1 MRAACV
7 TLLVPMFLGMILIA
21 HPAVAGTMTDRDD
34 GIPPVAQT
42 TAAPQLPT
50 INPAL
55 TQPLP
60 AIVYARDGGG
70 GGGGGVS
77 EDVEEYVSARI
88 ALLKANQAIGFGILG
103 LFSGPVLILIGLN
116 FILSLI
122 LIPTGLIFL
131 IWGLGW
137 LLISLPV
144 FIGGLIGAGV
154 SRARMD
160 AAAEGV
166 SLRPAEGPDQRTL
179 LIPVFQF

>member
-1 MRAACV
+1 MHTACV

-21 HPAVAGTMTDRDD
+21 HPAVAGTMTDRD
-34 GIPPVAQT
+34 GNVPPATET

-50 INPAL
+50 IDPAL

-60 AIVYARDGGG
+60 AIVYASEGSGS
-70 GGGGGVS
+70 GGVS
-77 EDVEEYVSARI
+77 EDVEHYISARI
-88 ALLKANQAIGFGILG
+88 ALLKASQAIGFGILG

-144 FIGGLIGAGV
+144 FIGGLIGAAA
-154 SRARMD
+154 SRAKMNR
-160 AAAEGV
+160 AAEGV
-166 SLRPAEGPDQRTL
+166 SLRPAEEPGQRTL